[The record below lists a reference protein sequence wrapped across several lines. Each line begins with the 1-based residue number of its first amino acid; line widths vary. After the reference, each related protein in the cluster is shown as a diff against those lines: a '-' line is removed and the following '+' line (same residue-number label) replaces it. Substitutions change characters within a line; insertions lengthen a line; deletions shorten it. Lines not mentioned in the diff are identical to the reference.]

1 MRLIKIVPIFAIALL
16 FLPISYALQQIVGP
30 LVISVPIGGSDSA
43 QYGLINDGNETI
55 TISLRAEGDVA
66 RYLSFPE
73 TVDLVPHKIVYTN
86 ITATVPEDYDTS
98 LGGNI
103 TGYVYALQ
111 EGKPGMVKINV
122 QLKKTVMVIIP
133 GVPASEK
140 TTKELSIQ
148 PTEEL
153 KQTSPIT
160 GLVSLVS
167 ANSLVIVVV
176 VVVVVVILIVV
187 KIKKGG
193 EKI

>member
-1 MRLIKIVPIFAIALL
+1 MKKIMIAVIVSLL
-16 FLPISYALQQIVGP
+16 LMQHANALQQIVGP
-30 LVISVPIGGSDSA
+30 LVISVPIGGSGSA
-43 QYGLINDGNETI
+43 EYGLINDENETI

-66 RYLSFPE
+66 RYLSFPK
-73 TVDLVPHKIVYTN
+73 TVDLIPHKIVYTN

-98 LGGNI
+98 QGGNI

-122 QLKKTVMVIIP
+122 QLKKTVMIIIP
-133 GVPASEK
+133 GVPASGK

-153 KQTSPIT
+153 KQTPPVT

-167 ANSLVIVVV
+167 ANSLVIVLFVV
-176 VVVVVVILIVV
+176 LVVIILIVV